1 MTLTLADI
9 ERWDPAAIRAVF
21 DAAIKRS
28 QGTRTASAA
37 LTETMRLLDFGGD
50 AAEAAQA
57 ATQKTTLILDSHA
70 DACDAVGRAAEKSA
84 DEVAAIRQRLHAIRD
99 DALDHHL
106 TIDDATGFAAP
117 PADLSSYSPAD
128 RKSILDAALRV
139 NADIK
144 QLLADAETADEDLA
158 AALRGAD
165 GDLSS
170 EQVNTQ
176 LSHEPPKMP
185 QVPPEGSDPDAVE
198 KWWHSLTPGQQ
209 DRVKEWFPSSI
220 RNLDGIPTDI
230 RNELNMPVLQSE
242 LYRQRQ
248 GWYDRNGVWHQ
259 DTEKLADLRALQRA
273 LATNPDASLI
283 LLDTTS
289 NPRKVLAAVGV
300 GDVDNAERVGVT
312 VGGLNTRVSSSVG
325 EMVGEAEAQR
335 NKAIQLRSAANATNP
350 GAVASIA
357 WLGYDAPDSLKD
369 VTHDW
374 LAHDAADPLSR
385 FYRGLA
391 ATTNVADQHITAFGH
406 SYGSLVTSLALQ
418 QGAPVS
424 DVVLYGSPGTELGNV
439 SQLGV
444 QPGHAFYEIGVND
457 DVAQLIPD
465 FGAFGPAPQD
475 IPGMTPLST
484 STGLALGGPYGDGQL
499 HERAYGHSEYARN
512 GSNGELRM
520 SGYNMAAVLAGLP
533 DDLITPRAVGA
544 DRLPGFSGPY
554 EVPPP
559 IPLHPV

>member
-1 MTLTLADI
+1 
-9 ERWDPAAIRAVF
+9 
-21 DAAIKRS
+21 
-28 QGTRTASAA
+28 
-37 LTETMRLLDFGGD
+37 
-50 AAEAAQA
+50 
-57 ATQKTTLILDSHA
+57 
-70 DACDAVGRAAEKSA
+70 
-84 DEVAAIRQRLHAIRD
+84 
-99 DALDHHL
+99 
-106 TIDDATGFAAP
+106 
-117 PADLSSYSPAD
+117 
-128 RKSILDAALRV
+128 
-139 NADIK
+139 
-144 QLLADAETADEDLA
+144 
-158 AALRGAD
+158 
-165 GDLSS
+165 
-170 EQVNTQ
+170 
-176 LSHEPPKMP
+176 
-185 QVPPEGSDPDAVE
+185 
-198 KWWHSLTPGQQ
+198 
-209 DRVKEWFPSSI
+209 
-220 RNLDGIPTDI
+220 
-230 RNELNMPVLQSE
+230 
-242 LYRQRQ
+242 
-248 GWYDRNGVWHQ
+248 
-259 DTEKLADLRALQRA
+259 
-273 LATNPDASLI
+273 
-283 LLDTTS
+283 LDTTS

-439 SQLGV
+439 LQLGV